1 MGVQWRKTAFIRR
14 RRYQHERK
22 HQRLRHGL
30 RRVFILWGTVPELQR
45 MSGARVSCAD
55 GLRVPDLRL
64 CAGEK
69 GLAELRAVP
78 DLPSSLWQSTRDPS
92 FTDEQFA
99 ANIAG
104 RVENLRKRMT
114 NRELADFVSAQLAP
128 LPEVRRIP
136 MMGGFIFYYR
146 ERIFGGI
153 YGPGFMVKNVPA
165 AWRFMPGTSAEPP
178 YDGAKPMLHVLI
190 LADSA
195 KLRAMVQAMW
205 EELPERP
212 PRKRKG

>member
-1 MGVQWRKTAFIRR
+1 M
-14 RRYQHERK
+14 
-22 HQRLRHGL
+22 
-30 RRVFILWGTVPELQR
+30 FILWGTVPGLQR
-45 MSGARVSCAD
+45 MSGACVPCAG

-69 GLAELRAVP
+69 GLAELRAVSRP
-78 DLPSSLWQSTRDPS
+78 AVQPLAKHPRPLVHGR
-92 FTDEQFA
+92 QFA

-146 ERIFGGI
+146 ERIFGGV
-153 YGPGFMVKNVPA
+153 YGTGFMVKNVPA

-178 YDGAKPMLHVLI
+178 YDGAKPMLHVPI

-212 PRKRKG
+212 PRKRKR

>member
-1 MGVQWRKTAFIRR
+1 
-14 RRYQHERK
+14 
-22 HQRLRHGL
+22 
-30 RRVFILWGTVPELQR
+30 
-45 MSGARVSCAD
+45 MSGACVPCAG

-69 GLAELRAVP
+69 GLAELRTVPRPAVQP
-78 DLPSSLWQSTRDPS
+78 LAKHPRSVVHGRAICREYRRARRESAEAH
-92 FTDEQFA
+92 DESRTGGFRLCPAGA
-99 ANIAG
+99 AAG
-104 RVENLRKRMT
+104 SPPNPH
-114 NRELADFVSAQLAP
+114 D
-128 LPEVRRIP
+128 
-136 MMGGFIFYYR
+136 GFIFYYR

-153 YGPGFMVKNVPA
+153 YGPGFMVKNVPT

-178 YDGAKPMLHVLI
+178 YDGAKPMLHVPI

-212 PRKRKG
+212 PKKRKR

>member
-1 MGVQWRKTAFIRR
+1 MSESISACGTDCGACSFFG
-14 RRYQHERK
+14 
-22 HQRLRHGL
+22 GL
-30 RRVFILWGTVPELQR
+30 CRGCNECQGRVFHAPAG
-45 MSGARVSCAD
+45 CACPIYACVREKK
-55 GLRVPDLRL
+55 GWRN
-64 CAGEK
+64 CAQC
-69 GLAELRAVP
+69 P
-78 DLPSSLWQSTRDPS
+78 DLPCSLWQSTRDPS

-146 ERIFGGI
+146 ERIFGGV
-153 YGPGFMVKNVPA
+153 YGTGFMVKNVPA

-178 YDGAKPMLHVLI
+178 YDGAQPMLHVPI

-212 PRKRKG
+212 PRKRKR

>member
-1 MGVQWRKTAFIRR
+1 MFHAPAGCACPIYACVREK
-14 RRYQHERK
+14 K
-22 HQRLRHGL
+22 GL
-30 RRVFILWGTVPELQR
+30 RN
-45 MSGARVSCAD
+45 CAQ
-55 GLRVPDLRL
+55 
-64 CAGEK
+64 C
-69 GLAELRAVP
+69 P
-78 DLPSSLWQSTRDPS
+78 DLPCSLWQSTRDPS

-128 LPEVRRIP
+128 LPEVRRIS

-153 YGPGFMVKNVPA
+153 YGPGFMVKNVPT

-178 YDGAKPMLHVLI
+178 YDGAKDMLLVEEVDNPDFLTGLFEAI
-190 LADSA
+190 YD
-195 KLRAMVQAMW
+195 
-205 EELPERP
+205 ELPAP
-212 PRKRKG
+212 KPKKKK

>member
-1 MGVQWRKTAFIRR
+1 MRR
-14 RRYQHERK
+14 RAARARFTPVCGRK
-22 HQRLRHGL
+22 RACGTARSAPTCRAAFGKAPATRL
-30 RRVFILWGTVPELQR
+30 
-45 MSGARVSCAD
+45 
-55 GLRVPDLRL
+55 
-64 CAGEK
+64 
-69 GLAELRAVP
+69 
-78 DLPSSLWQSTRDPS
+78 

-146 ERIFGGI
+146 ERIFGGV
-153 YGPGFMVKNVPA
+153 YGTGFMVKNVPA

-178 YDGAKPMLHVLI
+178 YDGAKPMLHVPI

-212 PRKRKG
+212 PRKRKR

>member
-14 RRYQHERK
+14 RRHQHERK

-30 RRVFILWGTVPELQR
+30 RRVFILWGTVPGLQR
-45 MSGARVSCAD
+45 MSGACVPCAG

-69 GLAELRAVP
+69 GLRNCAQCP
-78 DLPSSLWQSTRDPS
+78 DLPCSLWQSTRDPS

-153 YGPGFMVKNVPA
+153 YGTGFMVKNVPA

-178 YDGAKPMLHVLI
+178 YDGAKPMLHVPI

-212 PRKRKG
+212 PRKRKR

>member
-14 RRYQHERK
+14 RRHQHERK

-30 RRVFILWGTVPELQR
+30 RRVFILWGNVPGLQR
-45 MSGARVSCAD
+45 MSGARVSCAG
-55 GLRVPDLRL
+55 GLP
-64 CAGEK
+64 C
-69 GLAELRAVP
+69 
-78 DLPSSLWQSTRDPS
+78 SLWQSTRDPS
-92 FTDEQFA
+92 FTDEQFD

-146 ERIFGGI
+146 ERIFGGV
-153 YGPGFMVKNVPA
+153 YGTGFMVKNVPA

-178 YDGAKPMLHVLI
+178 YDGAKPMLHVPI

-212 PRKRKG
+212 PKKRKR